1 MLHEKREDL
10 NGHLSREKVVLAHL
24 YSGIIVKKV
33 FLSMLTLIR
42 WNCVVAETDSPDEL
56 SGDCS
61 LLQEDQISQI
71 F

>member
-1 MLHEKREDL
+1 MLHEKRKDL
-10 NGHLSREKVVLAHL
+10 NGHFSREKVVLAHL
-24 YSGIIVKKV
+24 YSSIIVKKV